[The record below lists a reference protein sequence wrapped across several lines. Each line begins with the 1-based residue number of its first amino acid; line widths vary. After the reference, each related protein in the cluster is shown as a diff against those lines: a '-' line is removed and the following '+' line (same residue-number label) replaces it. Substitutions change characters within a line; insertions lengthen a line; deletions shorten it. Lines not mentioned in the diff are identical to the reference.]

1 MGDRMSYTV
10 RFASTPA
17 ERDAAYALRR
27 AVFEVEQNVPRPLD
41 RDSNDENADHVVVLA
56 EDGACVGTG
65 RAVRLDTRTCQIG
78 RMAVLAAWRRRG
90 VGEAVLTSLERIA
103 ALRGLAEIVVHA
115 QLPAESFYLKRGYA
129 RAGEPFE
136 DQGLTHVVVRRKLPR
151 PVIAAPDVAAGA

>member
-1 MGDRMSYTV
+1 MSYTV
-10 RFASTPA
+10 RFASTRA

-27 AVFEVEQNVPRPLD
+27 AVFEIEQNVPRPLD

-65 RAVRLDTRTCQIG
+65 RAVRLDSRTCQIG

-90 VGEAVLTSLERIA
+90 VGEAVLTALERIA

-129 RAGEPFE
+129 RVGEPFV
-136 DQGLTHVVVRRKLPR
+136 DQGLLHVVVRRHLPGA
-151 PVIAAPDVAAGA
+151 PSKAPDAPAGA